1 MTKNRKRFRF
11 CAYPFSPSTVASIRE
26 TDARWKK
33 QWGHDERRTLT
44 GCGYCFDGGN
54 PVIGHFR
61 NPRGASRKKKR
72 ERKNINATYSTYIY
86 IYIHVRVHYMVAII
100 VLNGCSRIRT
110 QLFQTCA
117 EKMERKGEGA
127 FSVSLFSVSSFFWK
141 FVRRDGSFSL
151 LIPLFPPPPFFPFI
165 HPSH

>member
-1 MTKNRKRFRF
+1 MRH
-11 CAYPFSPSTVASIRE
+11 IR
-26 TDARWKK
+26 
-33 QWGHDERRTLT
+33 H
-44 GCGYCFDGGN
+44 
-54 PVIGHFR
+54 
-61 NPRGASRKKKR
+61 
-72 ERKNINATYSTYIY
+72 IY

-110 QLFQTCA
+110 QLFQTCG

-165 HPSH
+165 HPSHWFVHFKNWDAFNCSEADLARFRIDRLRSSFLLSLSNFYPAVISSSDRYVEADIVGSTRINSKFALFLLLFLFPG